1 MNVWICLDNLL
12 ICIFLV
18 ILIYMYILRYV
29 KIYLNNLNWDLL
41 LKLVMKINDKFYGF
55 IVKFIIYYKY
65 YIF

>member
-55 IVKFIIYYKY
+55 IVKFIIYY

>member
-1 MNVWICLDNLL
+1 
-12 ICIFLV
+12 
-18 ILIYMYILRYV
+18 MYILRYV

>member
-1 MNVWICLDNLL
+1 MWICLDNLL

-41 LKLVMKINDKFYGF
+41 LKLVVKINDKFYGF
-55 IVKFIIYYKY
+55 IVKFRIYY